1 MPSEYGIRHGVRVA
15 LAREPTAS
23 CSTAGAMA
31 WAASITTRPRSSTNH
46 GFWLL
51 VDRDR
56 AILEGPAQ
64 NAWERLVGFLGRVLG

>member
-1 MPSEYGIRHGVRVA
+1 MPSEHGVRYRVRVA
-15 LAREPTAS
+15 LAREPTVS
-23 CSTAGAMA
+23 CSAARAMA
-31 WAASITTRPRSSTNH
+31 WAASITTRQWISTNH

-56 AILEGPAQ
+56 AIREGPAR